1 MSDQLLGSS
10 ASTMTPTST
19 TSPKFVGDSASIN
32 SELSLNNYTVDGITH
47 STDTNDPKKLLT
59 ALGGGLLGNALKQL
73 VDDLTAKVN
82 SLKMSPVL
90 TDPILSPNF
99 IGENWNL
106 YGWYLDNG
114 RAIFVNKSTEISDK
128 NSLKVM
134 TDAFTKHG
142 TYFVYLEIEKIDSGS
157 LILRNEENKIIETFT
172 LPGKYELEI
181 PIPDQSIAFLEFIAE
196 NVTKNQS
203 ITIKYVNICHIKS
216 AFEVYMEYMAEKM
229 ASGGSS
235 FVSKEQLT
243 EAINNALEQMQD
255 YVNSVLGASLE
266 EFQEHIKNTNN
277 PHGTT
282 PDKIGAAH
290 AVHTHT
296 QYLTEAQVRAVLQE
310 HINDKNNPHDTT
322 AEQVG
327 AARKD
332 HTHTPESIGAADR
345 EHTHKVTDI
354 DGLQEILDTI
364 NNSSNNLTAL
374 QNRLTEHILN
384 DNNPHSTTK
393 DQVGLGDVINGGM
406 ATSQE
411 AIDGVLTDR
420 YMNPNNTKDLL
431 DYYANTEEP
440 YLAQTLT
447 PRLIAGGEFS
457 KSSLNSIIIPIYEN
471 HIYQLKLSFDTVP
484 GSTSITFGTEVV
496 VTDNNAD
503 LSLVADPELVM
514 GSAIIAPSAID
525 VGGEFG
531 EIPLMRVRRNMESL
545 TFNNIT
551 AENSSGVLTIDTT
564 SMTIRG
570 NMTQIE
576 QVIADGTDG
585 TQTIQCRVTPLQ
597 VYGKALIINES
608 YAKTLKIKSLIINL
622 ACDSVTLQLYELV
635 ATNQD
640 PAMVVDAFPIGHI
653 VSRYG
658 KATVPGYSL
667 VDGSKLSKVQHQEL
681 FNYANDN
688 NLLID
693 VSTYKEEI
701 ADQGYTNHFGYDEGS
716 TTFYIPKDD
725 TTTNPS
731 NLYRYMK
738 IDDIFVPSNKQIL
751 YRYLWS

>member
-1 MSDQLLGSS
+1 MPNQLLGSS
-10 ASTMTPTST
+10 ASTITPTST

-73 VDDLTAKVN
+73 VDDLTTKVN
-82 SLKMSPVL
+82 NLKMSPVL

-114 RAIFVNKSTEISDK
+114 RAIFINKGTEISNE
-128 NSLKVM
+128 NSLKIM
-134 TDAFTKHG
+134 TEAFTKHG
-142 TYFVYLEIEKIDSGS
+142 TYFIYLEIEKIDSGS

-181 PIPDQSIAFLEFIAE
+181 SITDQSIAFLEFIAK

-203 ITIKYVNICHIKS
+203 IIIKYINICYIKS

-243 EAINNALEQMQD
+243 EAIDNALKQMQD
-255 YVNSVLGASLE
+255 YVNSALGASLE
-266 EFQEHIKNTNN
+266 GFQEHIRDTNN
-277 PHGTT
+277 PHGIT

-296 QYLTEAQVRAVLQE
+296 QYLTETQVRAVLQE
-310 HINDKNNPHDTT
+310 HINDKNNPHGTT

-327 AARKD
+327 AAPKD

-345 EHTHKVTDI
+345 EHTHEIMDI
-354 DGLQEILDTI
+354 NGLQEILDAI
-364 NNSSNNLTAL
+364 NNSSDNLTAL
-374 QNRLTEHILN
+374 QNQLSEHILN
-384 DNNPHSTTK
+384 NDNPHSTTK
-393 DQVGLGDVINGGM
+393 DQVGLGNVINGGM

-420 YMNPNNTKDLL
+420 YMNPNNTKTLL
-431 DYYANTEEP
+431 DYYANAEEP
-440 YLAQTLT
+440 YLVQTLT
-447 PRLIAGGEFS
+447 PRLIAGGEFL
-457 KSSLNSIIIPIYEN
+457 KSSSNSIVIPIYEN
-471 HIYQLKLSFDTVP
+471 HIYQLKLSFSTIP
-484 GSTSITFGTEVV
+484 GNTNITFGTEVV
-496 VTDNNAD
+496 ITDDSAD
-503 LSLVADPELVM
+503 TSLIDDPKLIM

-531 EIPLMRVRRNMESL
+531 EVPLMRVRRNMEGL
-545 TFNNIT
+545 TFNNIS

-564 SMTIRG
+564 NMTICG
-570 NMTQIE
+570 NITQAE
-576 QVIADGTDG
+576 QVTENSDDG

-597 VYGKALIINES
+597 VYGKAIIINES
-608 YAKTLKIKSLIINL
+608 YTKILKIKNLIINL
-622 ACDSVTLQLYELV
+622 ACDSITLQLYELV

-640 PAMVVDAFPIGHI
+640 PAMVIDAFPVGHI

-667 VDGSKLSKVQHQEL
+667 IDGSELLKIQHQKL
-681 FNYANDN
+681 FDYANNN

-725 TTTNPS
+725 TTNNLN